1 MFASLTLKQLRYIDA
16 AGRNNSIAAAAT
28 ELNISESSIAGA
40 IDALEQELGFDLFS
54 RIPAKGIQST
64 PAGQDCLRLI
74 FEFLLSFADFQNELT
89 DVGGTSTGTVR
100 LACFANAAS
109 AFLPTVVE
117 KFQISHPAVRFELIE
132 GSMDTVIDHLNHGK
146 ADIAMTYQEVTGKNH
161 IFNSLVSLPHYALLP
176 IKDPLAQEKSIR
188 LRDLSKRNM
197 VNLELQRTKNYYTD
211 LFKNINSEVNVIHS
225 SDSVEMV
232 RTLIA
237 SNFGF
242 TILNALP
249 THLMHEEGG
258 CKAVP
263 ISDFLKPRDFGIVRQ
278 SGIRSSRAV
287 RRFVDHCLTLRALG
301 TFEKMAL
308 RTN

>member
-16 AGRNNSIAAAAT
+16 AGRNNSISAAAT

-54 RIPAKGIQST
+54 RVPAKGIQPT

-74 FEFLLSFADFQNELT
+74 FEFLSRFSDFQNELT

-109 AFLPTVVE
+109 AFLPPVIK
-117 KFQISHPAVRFELIE
+117 KFQVSHPAVRFELIE
-132 GSMDTVIDHLNHGK
+132 GSMDTVIDHLNQGK
-146 ADIAMTYQEVTGKNH
+146 ADIAMTYEEVIGKKH
-161 IFNSLVSLPHYALLP
+161 TFNALVSLPHYALLP
-176 IKDPLAQEKSIR
+176 INDSLTQQKSIR
-188 LRDLSKRNM
+188 LSDLSDRNM
-197 VNLELQRTKNYYTD
+197 VNLELHKTKSYYTD
-211 LFKNINSEVNVIHS
+211 LFKNAGLDINVIHS
-225 SDSVEMV
+225 SGSVEMV

-242 TILNALP
+242 TILNAMP
-249 THLMHEEGG
+249 SHFMHEDGG

-263 ISDFLKPRDFGIVRQ
+263 ISDFLAPREFGIVRQ
-278 SGIRSSRAV
+278 SGIRNSRAV
-287 RRFVDHCLTLRALG
+287 RRFVDHCLAMRTAG
-301 TFEKMAL
+301 IFEKMAL
-308 RTN
+308 RAN